1 LSEPIETKKENH
13 VTDVSKLVPFTG
25 YYSLNVAPAAFL
37 SIDTIEERSIPPG
50 QPPSPIQATT
60 NISISVSM
68 NGSSADTYSFG
79 DGATFDG
86 VTLNIPGQLTLKFSR
101 EYSDG
106 RLASF
111 TGTIKGVDVRGET
124 YFNQVPLSAFV
135 GDYYDVQTSRLVLS
149 IKDDLALLFDF
160 SMFSGTPGEL
170 QQVDRYGY
178 MPAMFVLTFGG
189 AEPGSQ
195 PRAFTLMLGTVGKN
209 GLACS
214 IQGGATPRLAVSILP
229 YSPGF

>member
-1 LSEPIETKKENH
+1 

-37 SIDTIEERSIPPG
+37 SIDTIEERSASPG
-50 QPPSPIQATT
+50 QPPSPIQAAT
-60 NISISVSM
+60 NISINVSM
-68 NGSSADTYSFG
+68 DGSSVTTYPFS

-86 VTLNIPGQLTLKFSR
+86 ITLNIPGQLTLNFSR

-106 RLASF
+106 HLVSF

-135 GDYYDVQTSRLVLS
+135 GEYYDAQTSRLALS
-149 IKDDLALLFDF
+149 IKDNLELLFDF
-160 SMFSGTPGEL
+160 SMSSGAPEEL
-170 QQVDRYGY
+170 KQVHSYGY
-178 MPAMFVLTFGG
+178 MPAMFVLTFGS
-189 AEPGSQ
+189 EPGSE
-195 PRAFTLMLGTVGKN
+195 PRRFTLMLGTVGKN

-229 YSPGF
+229 YSPA

>member
-1 LSEPIETKKENH
+1 
-13 VTDVSKLVPFTG
+13 VTDVNKLVPLTG

-37 SIDTIEERSIPPG
+37 SIDTIEQRSISPG
-50 QPPSPIQATT
+50 QPPSPIQAAT

-68 NGSSADTYSFG
+68 DGSSVTTYPFG

-86 VTLNIPGQLTLKFSR
+86 VSLNIPGQLTLEFSR
-101 EYSDG
+101 EYRDG
-106 RLASF
+106 HLVSF
-111 TGTIKGVDVRGET
+111 SGTIKGVDVRGET

-135 GDYYDVQTSRLVLS
+135 GDYYDAQTSRLVLS
-149 IKDDLALLFDF
+149 IKDNLELLFDF
-160 SMFSGTPGEL
+160 SMFSGTSGEL
-170 QQVDRYGY
+170 QQVHSYGY
-178 MPAMFVLTFGG
+178 MPAMFVLTFGSESSS
-189 AEPGSQ
+189 EP
-195 PRAFTLMLGTVGKN
+195 RKFTLMLGTVGKN